1 MERHVTLILKLE
13 GRVVNDEYTY
23 LESVQPYV
31 YLSGPMDRISEKEG
45 RGWREKAKTL
55 LTTHNL
61 KAVDP
66 YDFKKSTD
74 DPKLLVKT
82 DLHWIL
88 RSSGMI
94 INASQNVVV
103 WGSPMETLWAHMHRV
118 INIAFVGDL
127 HPSPWLSAHSKVV
140 QTLDQAV
147 ECVAWEIHR
156 L

>member
-1 MERHVTLILKLE
+1 MSDDLL
-13 GRVVNDEYTY
+13 NDDHHIY
-23 LESVQPYV
+23 LESIQPLV
-31 YLSGPMDRISEKEG
+31 YLSGPMDCVSEEEG
-45 RGWREKAKTL
+45 RRWREEAKEL
-55 LTTHNL
+55 LAAHEL
-61 KAVDP
+61 KAIDP
-66 YDFKKSTD
+66 YDLEQEVTI
-74 DPKLLVKT
+74 PNLLVKT
-82 DLHWIL
+82 DLCWIL

-118 INIAFVGDL
+118 INIAFVEECK
-127 HPSPWLSAHSKVV
+127 PSPWLSAHSKVV